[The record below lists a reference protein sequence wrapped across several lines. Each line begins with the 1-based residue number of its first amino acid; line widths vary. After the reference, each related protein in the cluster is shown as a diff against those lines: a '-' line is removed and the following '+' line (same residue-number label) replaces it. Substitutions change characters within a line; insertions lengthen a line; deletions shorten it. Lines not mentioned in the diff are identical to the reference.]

1 MIDIYNYHSIVYN
14 SFDNRL
20 YASSFDLLAIVIYDL
35 NLNLIDSLSTLSY
48 EPWSLNCLNNQFY
61 VGTQDGQILVFQDK
75 TLIQQFQACNNL
87 SSNILFIILL

>member
-1 MIDIYNYHSIVYN
+1 MVGVNQSIYITDTAFLYQTDLYLNIIKMIDIYNYHSIVYN

-48 EPWSLNCLNNQFY
+48 EPWSLNCLNN
-61 VGTQDGQILVFQDK
+61 
-75 TLIQQFQACNNL
+75 
-87 SSNILFIILL
+87 